1 MYQITAVQVS
11 SRVSISRTGRRVRR
25 LPQIILPNG
34 ALIKLAPGRSVV
46 IDERTYLEN
55 KDRLS
60 QWGETVRIKS
70 LATTQEAPAHEEAR
84 PVEEEA
90 PVLPTPEPEP
100 AVEEQPEPPQE
111 EPQPEEKEDDAPIQE
126 EERPTVEE
134 PEPKPEPKPEPAPA
148 KPKRGRPKKSTT
160 TTTRRSRKKAD

>member
-1 MYQITAVQVS
+1 MYQITAVQIS
-11 SRVSISRTGRRVRR
+11 SRLSMSRTGRRVRR

-34 ALIKLAPGRSVV
+34 TLIKLAPGRSVV

-60 QWGETVRIKS
+60 EWGEAVRIKP

-90 PVLPTPEPEP
+90 LVLPTPEPEP

-111 EPQPEEKEDDAPIQE
+111 EPQSEEEEADTSIQE
-126 EERPTVEE
+126 EERAPVEE
-134 PEPKPEPKPEPAPA
+134 PEPEPAPKPT

-160 TTTRRSRKKAD
+160 TTTTRRSRKKAD